1 MRYLSCVVDLI
12 QPFEESDMLPIVEKD
27 CSIILDEEK
36 VPQES
41 QALEGTHDVKFK
53 FDEHATDQRSIVHE
67 DKIFDEVA
75 KIDIMVLPM
84 VPKKMVSFAML
95 ILHTN
100 FVIPDEFND
109 VVEWNTFLFSVLSI
123 VITS

>member
-27 CSIILDEEK
+27 GSIRLDEER
-36 VPQES
+36 VPQGS
-41 QALEGTHDVKFK
+41 KALEGVHDVKFK
-53 FDEHATDQRSIVHE
+53 FDEHATDQCSIVHD
-67 DKIFDEVA
+67 DKFFDEVA

-84 VPKKMVSFAML
+84 VPKKTVSFAML

-100 FVIPDEFND
+100 FVILD
-109 VVEWNTFLFSVLSI
+109 
-123 VITS
+123 